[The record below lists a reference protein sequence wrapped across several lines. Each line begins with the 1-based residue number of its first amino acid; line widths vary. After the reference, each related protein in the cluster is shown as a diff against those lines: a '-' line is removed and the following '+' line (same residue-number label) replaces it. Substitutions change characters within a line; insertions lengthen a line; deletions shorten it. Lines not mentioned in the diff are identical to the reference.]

1 MTLAFFMDEDSLHKH
16 VLVALRRAG
25 FDCLTVTEAAR
36 EELSDLEELDFSTQC
51 GRTILTR
58 NTGDFS
64 ALDREWARTGR
75 VHGGIIAV
83 TGNLVNPGTILRA
96 MQRIDA
102 SFDNDTIRGQFI
114 HVRNYF

>member
-1 MTLAFFMDEDSLHKH
+1 MDEDSLHQH

-36 EELSDLEELDFSTQC
+36 EEFSDPDQLEFSSQS

-64 ALDREWARTGR
+64 ALDKAWIRDGR
-75 VHGGIIAV
+75 VHGGIIVV
-83 TGNLVNPGTILRA
+83 TGILVDPGTILRA

-102 SFDNDTIRGQFI
+102 PFDSETVRGQFI
-114 HVRNYF
+114 HLRNYV